1 MRFIAIVALLA
12 AIICATFADCDEVEG
27 KVNGVKFKIN
37 LEHFTD
43 TFQGV
48 LPEMSGLLR
57 FRLCEPVKNEKCVSG
72 TSVCF
77 RDSDLKQ
84 SFSYGTADSQTLTF
98 AKSFNGAEA
107 TFSQGSTC
115 APGKRAS
122 SYFRFECVS
131 VFYTDTIECSR
142 SPCFLNCTVHTNHA
156 CRVPD

>member
-1 MRFIAIVALLA
+1 MRFIAIVTLLA
-12 AIICATFADCDEVEG
+12 IIVCATLADCDEVEG
-27 KVNGVKFKIN
+27 KVSGIKFKIN
-37 LEHFTD
+37 LEYFTD
-43 TFQGV
+43 TYQEAF
-48 LPEMSGLLR
+48 PEMNGLLR
-57 FRLCEPVKNEKCVSG
+57 FRLCDPVKNDYCVSG

-77 RDSDLKQ
+77 RDSDLRQ
-84 SFSYGTADSQTLTF
+84 YISYGTAKSQTLTF

-131 VFYTDTIECSR
+131 VFSNETIECSR
-142 SPCFLNCTVHTNHA
+142 SPCFLNCTVRTNHA